1 MLLCTR
7 HHTVVYENATAAA
20 GLSATE
26 KDSKNHSEQRSSLNV
41 HFAAATQGNSMS
53 VMEFILVA
61 HAIIVGLA
69 IAEILRGLA
78 DLVRADGTR
87 VSYRLLLMSGWAL
100 LLLLQVWWAIWQ
112 VGARPGW
119 TFPEFLIFLMPVAI
133 LYVFARL
140 CFPEKV
146 AESNLQAYY
155 LRIAP
160 VLFLLVAATYA
171 TFAFL
176 LSPFVFRAFV
186 PWLFASQLVLVVL
199 AIVAGRYQARAFHL
213 FVLAAM
219 IAQVGWRGLA
229 TVVGN

>member
-1 MLLCTR
+1 
-7 HHTVVYENATAAA
+7 
-20 GLSATE
+20 
-26 KDSKNHSEQRSSLNV
+26 
-41 HFAAATQGNSMS
+41 MS

-78 DLVRADGTR
+78 DLVRAEGMR
-87 VSYRLLLMSGWAL
+87 VSYRLLLMAGWAL

-112 VGARPGW
+112 VGDRPGW
-119 TFPEFLIFLMPVAI
+119 TFPEFLIFLLPVAI
-133 LYVFARL
+133 LYIFARL

-146 AESNLQAYY
+146 TESDLEAYY
-155 LRIAP
+155 LRVSPA
-160 VLFLLVAATYA
+160 LFLLVAATYA

-176 LSPFVFRAFV
+176 LSPFIFRTFV

-199 AIVAGRYQARAFHL
+199 AIAASRYQSRAFHL

-219 IAQVGWRGLA
+219 IAQVAWRGLS
-229 TVVGN
+229 TVVGS